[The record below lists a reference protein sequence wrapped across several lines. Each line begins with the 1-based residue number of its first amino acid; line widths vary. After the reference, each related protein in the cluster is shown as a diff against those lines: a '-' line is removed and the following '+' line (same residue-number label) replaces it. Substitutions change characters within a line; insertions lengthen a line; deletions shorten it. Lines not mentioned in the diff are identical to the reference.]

1 MKTATQI
8 IEEVR
13 EDMCNFY
20 CKHSEVIN
28 SAKDDSEYDEL
39 SSKYCWNCPLNRL

>member
-13 EDMCNFY
+13 EDMCNNY
-20 CKHSEVIN
+20 CKHIEQM
-28 SAKDDSEYDEL
+28 KDKPTMELDEFCA
-39 SSKYCWNCPLNRL
+39 KYCEKCPLNRL